1 MSGIQSYTIHLT
13 IEKLEHNPEF
23 LQAWGLWKVKN
34 SFTKRTQ
41 GTSTTVHPSPG
52 TLTGSLPQTDPGTVE
67 QNTQIYTMRKEKR
80 QYHQYH
86 KSLK

>member
-1 MSGIQSYTIHLT
+1 MGIVESQKQLYQ
-13 IEKLEHNPEF
+13 KNP
-23 LQAWGLWKVKN
+23 GN
-34 SFTKRTQ
+34 
-41 GTSTTVHPSPG
+41 VHHSA
-52 TLTGSLPQTDPGTVE
+52 SLPRHTHMVTSPFQTDPGTVE